1 MKLIDVVKNS
11 LGNIKKESLKTLH
24 KDKISVSITSS
35 SITIKEMKFKERS
48 LPKPSLEKHEQ
59 KAIKEVKQKVTD
71 TADLMNIRVLLER
84 LREEIQKAKFIGL
97 DVKKTVEVESNFRS
111 IEELF
116 GQKLLEM
123 KNG

>member
-1 MKLIDVVKNS
+1 
-11 LGNIKKESLKTLH
+11 
-24 KDKISVSITSS
+24 
-35 SITIKEMKFKERS
+35 MKFKERS

-59 KAIKEVKQKVTD
+59 KAIKEVKQRVTD
-71 TADLMNIRVLLER
+71 TADLLNISVLLER

-97 DVKKTVEVESNFRS
+97 DMKRTVKVEAEFRG